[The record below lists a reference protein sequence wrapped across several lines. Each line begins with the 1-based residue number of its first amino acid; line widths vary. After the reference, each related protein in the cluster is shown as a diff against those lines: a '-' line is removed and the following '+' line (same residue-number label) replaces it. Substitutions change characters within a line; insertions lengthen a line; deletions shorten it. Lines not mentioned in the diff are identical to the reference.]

1 MGKTIAFNF
10 LGVSMRKKIKDLNG
24 ILEVYESER
33 CNRIYKEA
41 YQRAYQKTLDKLTE
55 LYKEYCVVNE
65 VDIRSKLV
73 KIYRKKSWD
82 PDGKAIRYVGNVKC
96 TADAI
101 LSLNRICKMEDKEEN
116 IVQVFERY
124 RKIPIIFFP
133 CVKGGINTTRANVL
147 KDRIDHT
154 LFDLKMYYTEK
165 RQECRLLKAYAGKET
180 EKWLDEMNSFEQ
192 IIDWWGVRGILT
204 DDGYN
209 VYDLEYADNRILTE
223 YKIVYGEEWSKE
235 YYENAKR
242 KIEEYIKHE
251 STKQ

>member
-1 MGKTIAFNF
+1 M
-10 LGVSMRKKIKDLNG
+10 
-24 ILEVYESER
+24 
-33 CNRIYKEA
+33 
-41 YQRAYQKTLDKLTE
+41 
-55 LYKEYCVVNE
+55 
-65 VDIRSKLV
+65 
-73 KIYRKKSWD
+73 
-82 PDGKAIRYVGNVKC
+82 
-96 TADAI
+96 
-101 LSLNRICKMEDKEEN
+101 
-116 IVQVFERY
+116 
-124 RKIPIIFFP
+124 
-133 CVKGGINTTRANVL
+133 
-147 KDRIDHT
+147 
-154 LFDLKMYYTEK
+154 
-165 RQECRLLKAYAGKET
+165 LKAYAGKET